1 MGLRETFQEI
11 LNGYSEARGEDF
23 TGHSLAAFIRG
34 PARDEVQQAANGDY
48 TFKGSAG
55 LNDWAVTPW
64 IAVLDPLVTDTTQR
78 GFYVVYLFNAE
89 DQAVYLSLNQ
99 GVTAVKEEFG
109 SGQAQKDI
117 LEARAAVM
125 RKRLG
130 AKNKL
135 PDDQIVLSEAT
146 QLSKSYQWG
155 HVTGVRYD
163 AANLPDEAVLV
174 RDLKTALR
182 AYETLIDRNGYVLE
196 EESVDGSVTVEEK
209 RRLRMHER
217 IERVAADPRKIKR
230 LKGFA
235 CEACGF
241 DFQKTYGNLGHEFI
255 EAHHLVPIGSLEAG
269 KSRKVDLQKD
279 FAVLCANCH
288 RMIHRL
294 DDPSDLEA
302 LRASMK

>member
-1 MGLRETFQEI
+1 MGLRKTFQEI
-11 LNGYSEARGEDF
+11 LNGYAEARGEDF
-23 TGHSLAAFIRG
+23 TGHRLAAFIRG
-34 PARDEVQQAANGDY
+34 PASEEVQRVVNGDY

-64 IAVLDPLVTDTTQR
+64 IAVLDPLVTNSTQR

-89 DQAVYLSLNQ
+89 DQTFYLSLNQ

-117 LEARAAVM
+117 LEARAEVM

-130 AKNKL
+130 AKDKL

-163 AANLPDEAVLV
+163 AARLPDEAVLV
-174 RDLKTALR
+174 GDLRAALR
-182 AYETLIDRNGYVLE
+182 AYEKLVERNGYVLE
-196 EESVDGSVTVEEK
+196 EEVDGSATVEEK
-209 RRLRMHER
+209 RRLRIHER
-217 IERVAADPRKIKR
+217 IERVAADPKKIKR
-230 LKGFA
+230 LKGFV
-235 CEACGF
+235 CEACDF
-241 DFQKTYGNLGHEFI
+241 DFEKTYGDLGREFI
-255 EAHHLVPIGSLEAG
+255 EAHHLVPIGTLEAG

-294 DDPSDLEA
+294 EDPSDLDSLKA
-302 LRASMK
+302 HIV